1 MKAKE
6 NKETDLG
13 WRLLLVFASFL
24 YMANF
29 NVDEFLKKISK
40 TG

>member
-24 YMANF
+24 YF